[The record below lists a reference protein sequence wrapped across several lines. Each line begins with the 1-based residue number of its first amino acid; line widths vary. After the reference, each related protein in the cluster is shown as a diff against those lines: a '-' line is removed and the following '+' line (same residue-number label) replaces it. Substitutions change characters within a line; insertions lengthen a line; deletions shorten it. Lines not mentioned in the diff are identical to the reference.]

1 MYEDEMQKCSSGQLC
16 YGNRRREQFRI
27 GVRWGVIL
35 MRLEHKRHAFGGE
48 GGFLR
53 AVPQNSSDDSRQV
66 MNQEDGYRSWR
77 IDKYHVLRG
86 FESEGA
92 RYCALLPLQ
101 S

>member
-1 MYEDEMQKCSSGQLC
+1 
-16 YGNRRREQFRI
+16 
-27 GVRWGVIL
+27 

-66 MNQEDGYRSWR
+66 MNQENGYRSWR
-77 IDKYHVLRG
+77 IDKYHVLMG
-86 FESEGA
+86 FESEGT

-101 S
+101 P